1 MSTSEMDLPLWPE
14 LAALYETP
22 PDLSSCPLNYVH
34 VDERDTAVTLG
45 FETPLLPDH
54 PRPEWKEEHYNTF
67 RFFVMFT
74 GVDELRITG
83 IAAEHPDRRDRTVRV
98 IVSDIGR
105 QQVSVTSDNRSITFS
120 AAASAVVHSRVEL
133 QGSL

>member
-22 PDLSSCPLNYVH
+22 PDLSSCPLYYVH

-45 FETPLLPDH
+45 FETGRLPDH
-54 PRPEWKEEHYNTF
+54 PKREWEEEQYNTL
-67 RFFVMFT
+67 RFFVLFT

-98 IVSDIGR
+98 IVSDTGR
-105 QQVSVTSDNRSITFS
+105 QQISVTSENRSITFS
-120 AAASAVVHSRVEL
+120 AAASAVTRGRVEL

>member
-22 PDLSSCPLNYVH
+22 PDLSSCPLYYVH
-34 VDERDTAVTLG
+34 VDERDTSVTLG
-45 FETPLLPDH
+45 FETPQLPDH
-54 PRPEWKEEHYNTF
+54 PEPEWEEKQYNTL
-67 RFFVMFT
+67 RFFVAFT
-74 GVDELRITG
+74 GADELRITG

-98 IVSDIGR
+98 IVTDAGR
-105 QQVSVTSDNRSITFS
+105 QQVSVTSDNRSIAFS
-120 AAASAVVHSRVEL
+120 AAASEVVHSRVYL